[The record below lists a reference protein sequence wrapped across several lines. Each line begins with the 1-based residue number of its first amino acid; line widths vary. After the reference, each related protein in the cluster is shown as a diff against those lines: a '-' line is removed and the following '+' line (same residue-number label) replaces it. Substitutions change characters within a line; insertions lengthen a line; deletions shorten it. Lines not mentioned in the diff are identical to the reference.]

1 MKIMLKYVEIMGYW
15 KLWRLIK
22 RSLTKIKKRDL
33 HAARFKVVE
42 EAFDQGGEISI
53 MILPATEA
61 TLSNHTHAF
70 IISEVIKQLVR
81 SGANSSKTHIYPF
94 EIK

>member
-1 MKIMLKYVEIMGYW
+1 ML
-15 KLWRLIK
+15 
-22 RSLTKIKKRDL
+22 KRDL
-33 HAARFKVVE
+33 HATRIKVLE

-53 MILPATEA
+53 MTLPAIEA

-70 IISEVIKQLVR
+70 ILSEVVKQLVQ
-81 SGANSSKTHIYPF
+81 SGINSGKTHINLF